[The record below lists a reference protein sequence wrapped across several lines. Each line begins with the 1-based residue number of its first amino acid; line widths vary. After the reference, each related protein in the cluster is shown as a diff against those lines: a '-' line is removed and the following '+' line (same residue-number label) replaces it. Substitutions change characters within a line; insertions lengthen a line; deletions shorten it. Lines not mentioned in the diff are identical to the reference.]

1 MNSFI
6 KILFGFFEFDFRN
19 ADTETCTV
27 TESGRLEEK
36 FIAVL
41 AEADGND
48 IAQEGQTMAVQR
60 LAGLCQK
67 TSSHGSGGW
76 KSEGKMLADLVS
88 LKASRLLAWWS
99 HGLSFVCVISPDLF
113 L

>member
-1 MNSFI
+1 MGLYSFA
-6 KILFGFFEFDFRN
+6 R
-19 ADTETCTV
+19 
-27 TESGRLEEK
+27 
-36 FIAVL
+36 AVIPEYHKTWL
-41 AEADGND
+41 N
-48 IAQEGQTMAVQR
+48 
-60 LAGLCQK
+60 QK

-88 LKASRLLAWWS
+88 LKASHLLAWWS